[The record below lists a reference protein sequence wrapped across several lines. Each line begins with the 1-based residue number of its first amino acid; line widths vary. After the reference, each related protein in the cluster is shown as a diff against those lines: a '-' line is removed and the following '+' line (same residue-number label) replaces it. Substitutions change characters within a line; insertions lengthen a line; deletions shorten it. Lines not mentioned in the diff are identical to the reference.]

1 MNESRRSTTE
11 PSVEHPLILGLL
23 IDVSASMRTL
33 IVGPGA
39 GPGQQRI
46 ESVRSSIDQLIERAA
61 AYCTTEAGTAI
72 ASRISLFAFGFGFG
86 NPRSYLTGWK
96 GSAVQDLLALP
107 KASEPL
113 IGIDRLASDWRSH
126 QAHITSL
133 GRHMF
138 GATPMLEAFQTAQE
152 RLRVA
157 REMKS
162 VADQPILFVFSD
174 GEPTGPGT
182 PDDIAAT
189 AQELKDTGV
198 LVACCLLTS
207 TPVGTRRRL
216 HGTIQPDWPPAARL
230 MFACASVL
238 EEYSPYADHLHEH
251 RWQTEPGSRLFAAV
265 TNSEDLSTFLDLA
278 LSRLRPTEV
287 ATPTPLGTG
296 VPQHSTTQ
304 ITIHGPV
311 NAIQTAPQ
319 APATSLTSPE
329 RLAPTR
335 GGPTENAISDGTFSG
350 PVVQS
355 GTIGQVSFH
364 LPAAPK
370 TDEDG
375 QGDQ

>member
-86 NPRSYLTGWK
+86 NPLSYLTGWK

-162 VADQPILFVFSD
+162 VADQPTCSSS
-174 GEPTGPGT
+174 PT
-182 PDDIAAT
+182 A
-189 AQELKDTGV
+189 
-198 LVACCLLTS
+198 S
-207 TPVGTRRRL
+207 
-216 HGTIQPDWPPAARL
+216 PPAPAPPTT
-230 MFACASVL
+230 
-238 EEYSPYADHLHEH
+238 SP
-251 RWQTEPGSRLFAAV
+251 
-265 TNSEDLSTFLDLA
+265 
-278 LSRLRPTEV
+278 RLRR
-287 ATPTPLGTG
+287 
-296 VPQHSTTQ
+296 
-304 ITIHGPV
+304 
-311 NAIQTAPQ
+311 N
-319 APATSLTSPE
+319 
-329 RLAPTR
+329 
-335 GGPTENAISDGTFSG
+335 
-350 PVVQS
+350 
-355 GTIGQVSFH
+355 
-364 LPAAPK
+364 
-370 TDEDG
+370 
-375 QGDQ
+375 